1 MVPSYSCGPQ
11 DTRRAYELLRTGAV
25 DVMPLITNRFKI
37 DEIQTAYD
45 TAKGG
50 GEVLKV
56 LVVFDR

>member
-1 MVPSYSCGPQ
+1 
-11 DTRRAYELLRTGAV
+11 
-25 DVMPLITNRFKI
+25 MPLITNRFKI

-56 LVVFDR
+56 LVIFGQ